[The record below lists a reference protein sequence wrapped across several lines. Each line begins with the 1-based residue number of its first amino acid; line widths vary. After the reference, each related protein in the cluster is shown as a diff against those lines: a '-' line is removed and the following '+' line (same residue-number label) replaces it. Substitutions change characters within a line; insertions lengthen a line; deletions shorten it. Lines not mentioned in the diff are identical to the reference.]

1 MTAAEI
7 ISNSLFMGIWIIL
20 DNRVGVKYKF
30 CLAGQEKS
38 VIKIVEYWRTKMN
51 NRKDF
56 LKI

>member
-1 MTAAEI
+1 
-7 ISNSLFMGIWIIL
+7 MGIWIIL